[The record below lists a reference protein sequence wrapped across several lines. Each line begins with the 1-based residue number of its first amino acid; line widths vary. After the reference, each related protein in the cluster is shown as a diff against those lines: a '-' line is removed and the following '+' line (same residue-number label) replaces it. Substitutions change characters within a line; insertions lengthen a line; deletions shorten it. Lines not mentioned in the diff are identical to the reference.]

1 MTQKKEIEFFDEDDP
16 RAIRLW
22 NSEEVGNLLGV
33 SRQTVLNWAKRG
45 TLPGIKLGDRVIR
58 FDPTSLDFYL
68 SRSRIEQLRDEVDP
82 D

>member
-45 TLPGIKLGDRVIR
+45 RLPGIKLGDRVIR

-68 SRSRIEQLRDEVDP
+68 SRSRIEQLRNEVDP